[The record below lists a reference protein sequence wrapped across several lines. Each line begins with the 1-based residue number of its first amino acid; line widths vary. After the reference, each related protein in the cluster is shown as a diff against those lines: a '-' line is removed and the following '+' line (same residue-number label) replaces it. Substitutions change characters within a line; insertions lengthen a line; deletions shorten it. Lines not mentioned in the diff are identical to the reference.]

1 MDGDLD
7 FMEYIYNFLYMINN
21 EKLRKI
27 CIIFNRLGSAN
38 HGYCLN
44 KNIIF
49 LSSDTN
55 IFRKGTCKQNPKT
68 DHQTSNHQ
76 EMNYI
81 SLINDFF
88 DFFSVLFRLIICL
101 KHIESN
107 VE

>member
-1 MDGDLD
+1 MKSWEKYVLFLTDLGQLTMD
-7 FMEYIYNFLYMINN
+7 I
-21 EKLRKI
+21 
-27 CIIFNRLGSAN
+27 A
-38 HGYCLN
+38 LN

-55 IFRKGTCKQNPKT
+55 IFRKGTCKENPKA

-88 DFFSVLFRLIICL
+88 DFFSVLFRPIICL
-101 KHIESN
+101 KQIESN